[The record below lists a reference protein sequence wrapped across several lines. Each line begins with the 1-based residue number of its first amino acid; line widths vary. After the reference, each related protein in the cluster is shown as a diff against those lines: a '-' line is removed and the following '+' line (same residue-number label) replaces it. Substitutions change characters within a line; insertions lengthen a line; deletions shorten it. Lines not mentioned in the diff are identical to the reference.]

1 MELLWPSNGHVC
13 SSCCSRIRSQYSVY
27 ALLSCTYIYLFMVS
41 SRSDPH
47 SSWTSSQKLGREV
60 GVPPPPRTDIYERDY
75 AYGEDHPLHRNSK
88 RPSIPSVIRTGSV
101 GGMTPPGTVR
111 TGPVPIPR
119 ARTSSFGGGLPGTV
133 GSSPSMYN
141 GGAGGSPYAAGAGL
155 PYAGSGSPYAG
166 GGSPYVGNGSPYQ
179 GRGSPY
185 RAGGSPYL
193 GGSAIGGGVVPPYA
207 GSAGIPGAGAPYPG
221 GSQMMAG
228 QPGGVYPGPLPPG
241 QYGYT
246 QPGVVPCQVA
256 FPPQGSMLMQGGNGV
271 PYPTQGSMYAGSVGG
286 GVIPGQV
293 GSAYSASGMIPG
305 TTAYA
310 GGTMPGYSGSVGS
323 VEGYPP
329 GTIIIKPGRSRRNSS
344 SGRHRHRH
352 HSSSRHRHS
361 SRSRSMEPPPWLCRV
376 CLWEEGMIP
385 EALGTGELSAV

>member
-1 MELLWPSNGHVC
+1 MF
-13 SSCCSRIRSQYSVY
+13 SQP
-27 ALLSCTYIYLFMVS
+27 LGG
-41 SRSDPH
+41 DPH
-47 SSWTSSQKLGREV
+47 REREGLVGLAVAEASRLWNYSGRPMDTFALRAALESAANTASMLYYRKLGREV

-310 GGTMPGYSGSVGS
+310 GGTMPGYTREVKEELFERKTPTPTPFFFEAPPFLEVKEHGTAALVVQSVPVGGGYDTGGSW
-323 VEGYPP
+323 Y
-329 GTIIIKPGRSRRNSS
+329 R
-344 SGRHRHRH
+344 
-352 HSSSRHRHS
+352 
-361 SRSRSMEPPPWLCRV
+361 
-376 CLWEEGMIP
+376 
-385 EALGTGELSAV
+385 